1 MEIQYLGAS
10 AVKITTKNS
19 VTLFNP
25 ISDIAKL
32 NTDLKKATC
41 VIITQDTLSISEHP
55 DNTFL
60 ITGPGEY
67 ELTDS
72 SIKGVAVQPHTGSA
86 GDKSATM
93 YRYTTNDINI
103 LFVGHVDDKHAESQL
118 EEIGVVDIM
127 IVPVGGGG
135 YTLDSV
141 GAANLVRAVEPRLVI
156 PVHYNDG
163 LQYDVPQQELELFIK
178 ELGTPVAEDQ
188 PDKLKIKSL
197 PEQLTVQVIK
207 RS

>member
-19 VTLFNP
+19 ITLFNP
-25 ISDIAKL
+25 VSDIAKL
-32 NTDLKKATC
+32 STDLKKVTC
-41 VIITQDTLSISEHP
+41 VITTQDALSAPAYS
-55 DNTFL
+55 DDVFL

-72 SIKGVAVQPHTGSA
+72 SIKGVATQPHTGSV

-93 YRYTTNDINI
+93 YRYAINDINI
-103 LFVGHVDDKHAESQL
+103 LFVGHADEKQAESQL

-141 GAANLVRAVEPRLVI
+141 AAANLVRAVEPKLVI
-156 PVHYNDG
+156 PVHYADG
-163 LQYDVPQQELELFIK
+163 LQYDVPQQDLEAFTK
-178 ELGTPVAEDQ
+178 ELSAHTEEAT
-188 PDKLKIKSL
+188 DKLKLKSL
-197 PEQLTVQVIK
+197 PEQLTVQPLV
-207 RS
+207 RQ